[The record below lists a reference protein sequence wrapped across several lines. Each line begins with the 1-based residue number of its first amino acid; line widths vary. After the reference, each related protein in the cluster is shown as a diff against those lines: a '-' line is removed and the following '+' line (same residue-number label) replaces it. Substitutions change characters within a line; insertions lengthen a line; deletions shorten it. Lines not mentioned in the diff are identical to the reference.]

1 MSMVPS
7 QDTRVMKFTRSK
19 SLGARITWFS
29 HAWPS
34 CKSPSSTVMRTFSKS
49 TASRLVSEC
58 TTMLRILSLE
68 ALLRRPSDSSST
80 SQTTMV
86 LLRVLPFSRMKKT
99 LPKKMLLLMLRSTIP
114 PKLKLRPKPM
124 DTRRLISLL
133 LMVRLNNSSSPHG
146 RSLKRSMLMT
156 LLTSSLA
163 LICHHP
169 ISMMVS
175 ISSSMLKLLTRS
187 ILQLTTEVQLAS
199 FKLVT
204 QKAQLLDLTEV
215 QIQWI
220 QALWKTL

>member
-7 QDTRVMKFTRSK
+7 LDIRVMKFTRSK
-19 SLGARITWFS
+19 SLGTRITWFS
-29 HAWPS
+29 RAWPS

-49 TASRLVSEC
+49 IASRLVSEC

-86 LLRVLPFSRMKKT
+86 LLRMLPFSRKKT

-124 DTRRLISLL
+124 DTRRLRSLF
-133 LMVRLNNSSSPHG
+133 LMVRLNNSSTLHG
-146 RSLKRSMLMT
+146 RSLKRSMLTT

-187 ILQLTTEVQLAS
+187 ILRLITEVQLAS

-220 QALWKTL
+220 QAPWKAS